1 MGNIF
6 NRIERKHKQ
15 RAVDKLRV
23 NNTIAKLDDTLN
35 EQQQEIVNENKRY
48 NELQDRWLNL
58 NRTHQQQ

>member
-58 NRTHQQQ
+58 NDRHH